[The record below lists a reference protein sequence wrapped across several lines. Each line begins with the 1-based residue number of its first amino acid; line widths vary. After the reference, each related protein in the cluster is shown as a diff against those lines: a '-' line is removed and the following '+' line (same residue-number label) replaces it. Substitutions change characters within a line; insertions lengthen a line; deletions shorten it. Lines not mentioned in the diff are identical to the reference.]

1 MEILIKEDKKDLIE
15 DAKSTTRR
23 EDFRKL
29 SKTRHR
35 GFSLEWLEEITRL
48 IPTSYPKHLI
58 KADKN
63 RL

>member
-1 MEILIKEDKKDLIE
+1 MLIEDDKKGLIE

-29 SKTRHR
+29 SKLKSRD
-35 GFSLEWLEEITRL
+35 FSLEWLEGIIRL
-48 IPTSYPKHLI
+48 IPTSYPRRFI